1 MPGIYPPSPPDAIG
15 NLHVR
20 YHSAMPARL
29 PTRSRRI
36 PSLPLFV
43 AGLVMAAGAAAWW
56 LWPRTQEATGGVDL
70 GALAR
75 GVSRSDLNVVLLTL
89 DTLRADHLGAYGSA
103 DVSTPNLDQF
113 AREGVVFEQ
122 AMTTAPLTLPAHSS
136 IFTGQFPPRHGVR
149 DNGGFFLGPGQ
160 VTMAEVLSAQ
170 GFKTGATVGAFVL
183 DSKWGL
189 DQGFEAYQ
197 DDFDLTNVK
206 AMSLASVK
214 RPGNEVVDLALKW
227 MEGVADQRFFSW
239 LHLYDPHAPYESPE
253 PFRSQNKG
261 HPYRGAIA
269 FTDAQVGRVL
279 TFLRDR
285 GLADRTIVIVVA
297 DHGEGLGEHGEETH
311 GFFVYESSMHVPLIV
326 RTPFGNAGG
335 RRVAQPVR
343 TVDIL
348 PTVLDLLQ
356 IPVGESLAGVSL
368 AALLAG
374 QPDAMPDTG
383 REGYAEAMYPLHHYG
398 WSELT
403 AMRSDRYKL
412 IDAPRPEL
420 YDLERDPKELTNIFE
435 ERRSVGDAMLRSLRD
450 QKRALADNAPAQ
462 PKNEDVDPETRARLA
477 ALGYVGSFVATAEG
491 PASDRADPKD
501 KIGLFNLMTTA
512 RDVAKGQD
520 AGAEAIAMLRRVV
533 DEDPAVIDAWFMLG
547 NEYFKAG
554 KFPEAVQHF
563 TRSLELKP
571 DYDLAIINMANAY
584 RRMGKDDA
592 ALAGYERYITVD
604 PKNAFV
610 RYQIGE
616 IYLDRG
622 DHGRA
627 ETEFAQ
633 ALSIDPKLASAQV
646 ATAVIAFER
655 GQLPQAEQRL
665 KEALALKSDVRLAHF
680 NLALI
685 AEARGDDVAA
695 EASYRTELEKHPTA
709 YKAAFNLG
717 RLKAR
722 LGRGPEAIEF
732 YKKAVEVN
740 PEFAEGFFYL
750 AKARLDEG
758 RLLDEAESYARK
770 GLLLEPEGQTSPLGH
785 FVLGSV
791 MMRRGQAAE
800 ADRELARGL
809 ALEAKLAKRK
819 R

>member
-1 MPGIYPPSPPDAIG
+1 MPPSPPR
-15 NLHVR
+15 V
-20 YHSAMPARL
+20 
-29 PTRSRRI
+29 SR
-36 PSLPLFV
+36 PFV
-43 AGLVMAAGAAAWW
+43 GIYFWVALVAVAATSAWW
-56 LWPRTQEATGGVDL
+56 LWPRAQVSAGGASL

-75 GVSRSDLNVVLLTL
+75 GISRSDLNVVLMTL
-89 DTLRADHLGAYGSA
+89 DTLRADHLGAYGSTE
-103 DVSTPNLDQF
+103 VRTPNLDQL
-113 AREGVVFEQ
+113 AREGVLFEQ

-149 DNGGFFLGPGQ
+149 DNGGFFLNPDQ
-160 VTMAEVLSAQ
+160 VTMAELLSAQ
-170 GFKTGATVGAFVL
+170 GFTSGAAVGAFVL

-189 DQGFEAYQ
+189 DQGFATYQ

-227 MEGVADQRFFSW
+227 MDSVADQRFFSW
-239 LHLYDPHAPYESPE
+239 LHMYDPHAPYDSPE
-253 PFRSQNKG
+253 PYRSEYKG
-261 HPYRGAIA
+261 HPYRGAVA

-279 TFLRDR
+279 SFLKDR
-285 GLADRTIVIVVA
+285 GLADRTIVIVAA

-311 GFFVYESSMHVPLIV
+311 GFFVYETSMHVPLIV
-326 RTPFGNAGG
+326 RAPFSNTTG

-356 IPVGESLAGVSL
+356 VPTPDSLAGVSL
-368 AALLAG
+368 APLMAG
-374 QPDAMPDTG
+374 A
-383 REGYAEAMYPLHHYG
+383 REIPNVSMDGYGEAMYPLHHYG

-403 AMRSDRYKL
+403 ATRTDRYKL

-420 YDLERDPKELTNIFE
+420 YDLELDPKELNNIFE
-435 ERRSVGDAMLRSLRD
+435 QRRSVGDAMLRNLRD
-450 QKRALADNAPAQ
+450 KKRAMAADAPAA
-462 PKNEDVDPETRARLA
+462 PKNQDVDPETRARLA

-491 PASDRADPKD
+491 PVSDRADPKD

-512 RDVAKGQD
+512 REVAKGGD
-520 AGAEAIAMLRRVV
+520 AGAEAIAMLQRVV
-533 DEDPAVIDAWFMLG
+533 KEDPNVIDAWFMLG

-554 KFPEAVQHF
+554 KFSEAIAQF
-563 TRSLELKP
+563 SRALELKP

-584 RRMGKDDA
+584 RRMGRDDA
-592 ALAGYERYITVD
+592 ALAGYERYVMVD

-616 IYLDRG
+616 IYLDRR
-622 DHGRA
+622 DHARA

-633 ALSIDPKLASAQV
+633 ALAIDPKLASALV
-646 ATAVIAFER
+646 ATGVIAFER

-665 KEALALKSDVRLAHF
+665 KEALALKPDVRLAHF

-685 AEARGDDVAA
+685 AEARGDDAA
-695 EASYRTELEKHPTA
+695 ADAEYRTEIDRHPTA
-709 YKAAFNLG
+709 YKALFNLG

-722 LGRGPEAIEF
+722 QGQTAAAIDL
-732 YKKAVEVN
+732 YRKAVDTN

-750 AKARLDEG
+750 AKALLDEG
-758 RLLDEAESYARK
+758 KALDDAEKFAKK
-770 GLLLEPEGQTSPLGH
+770 GLALEPEGKTSPLGH
-785 FVLGSV
+785 FVLGGV
-791 MMRRGQAAE
+791 LMRRGQAAE
-800 ADRELARGL
+800 ADRELNKGL
-809 ALEAKLAKRK
+809 ALEARLAR
-819 R
+819 RR

>member
-1 MPGIYPPSPPDAIG
+1 MRAMATAP
-15 NLHVR
+15 VR
-20 YHSAMPARL
+20 N
-29 PTRSRRI
+29 RSR
-36 PSLPLFV
+36 PLV
-43 AGLVMAAGAAAWW
+43 AGLGVGILAALVTWW
-56 LWPRTQEATGGVDL
+56 MQPSPQVTGNGTTL
-70 GALAR
+70 GTLAR
-75 GVSRSDLNVVLLTL
+75 GVSRDNLNVVLITL
-89 DTLRADHLGAYGSA
+89 DTLRADHLGAYGST
-103 DVSTPNLDQF
+103 DVRTPNLDQL

-122 AMTTAPLTLPAHSS
+122 AMTSAPLTLPAHSS
-136 IFTGQFPPRHGVR
+136 ILTGQFPPRHGVR
-149 DNGGFFLGPGQ
+149 DNGGFFLGPEQ
-160 VTMAEVLSAQ
+160 VTMAEVLSNQ
-170 GFKTGATVGAFVL
+170 GFKTGATVAAFVL

-189 DQGFEAYQ
+189 DQGFATYQ

-253 PFRSQNKG
+253 PYRSEYRG

-279 TFLRDR
+279 TFLKDR
-285 GLADRTIVIVVA
+285 GIADRTIVIISG

-326 RTPFGNAGG
+326 RAPFSNTAG
-335 RRVAQPVR
+335 RRVARPVR

-348 PTVLDLLQ
+348 PTVLDLLH
-356 IPVGESLAGVSL
+356 IPAPEAIAGVSL
-368 AALLAG
+368 TPLLAG
-374 QPDAMPDTG
+374 ASEMTDVSM
-383 REGYAEAMYPLHHYG
+383 EGYAEAMYPLHHYG

-420 YDLERDPKELTNIFE
+420 YDLERDPRELTNIFE
-435 ERRSVGDAMLRSLRD
+435 ERRSVGDAMLRTLRA
-450 QKRALADNAPAQ
+450 QKTTMAAGAPAP

-477 ALGYVGSFVATAEG
+477 ALGYVGSFVATSDG

-512 RDVAKGQD
+512 RDVAKGGD
-520 AGAEAIAMLRRVV
+520 AGADAIAMLQRVV
-533 DEDPAVIDAWFMLG
+533 KEDPNVIDAWFMLG

-554 KFPEAVQHF
+554 KFPEAVTQF
-563 TRSLELKP
+563 SRALELKP

-592 ALAGYERYITVD
+592 ALAGYEHYVLID

-616 IYLDRG
+616 IYLDQRQF
-622 DHGRA
+622 DRA
-627 ETEFAQ
+627 EPEFAE
-633 ALSIDPKLASAQV
+633 ALAIDPKLASALV
-646 ATAVIAFER
+646 AQGVIAFER

-665 KEALALKSDVRLAHF
+665 KEALALKADVRLAHF

-685 AEARGDDVAA
+685 AEARGDDAA
-695 EASYRTELEKHPTA
+695 ADAEYRTEIDRHPTA
-709 YKAAFNLG
+709 YKALFNLG

-722 LGRGPEAIEF
+722 RGQTAAAIEL
-732 YKKAVEVN
+732 YKKAVDTN

-750 AKARLDEG
+750 AKALLDEG
-758 RLLDEAESYARK
+758 KALNDAEAHARK
-770 GLLLEPEGQTSPLGH
+770 GLALEPEGQTSPLGH
-785 FVLGSV
+785 FVLGGV
-791 MMRRGQAAE
+791 LMRRGQAGEAE
-800 ADRELARGL
+800 RELNKGL
-809 ALEAKLAKRK
+809 ALEARLAKRTS
-819 R
+819 RRPDL